1 MILGIFARSRYTKDM
16 IHHSISSKKII
27 GVLVLS
33 FLASTLIM
41 AYEMVIARVIAPLLG
56 DSLYTWSALI
66 ALVLVGMS
74 LGAWAGG
81 YASKKHHVWTLPLGY
96 ACAAFTI
103 ALALVL
109 PPTLQNMITQSTL
122 SLPLLALIVA
132 GILTL
137 IQTMALSFAGPLFM
151 TLITDSLDVLG
162 LRYSLISI
170 AGSIGSIA
178 GVLLGGFFLVPSLGT
193 HTALIILSI
202 TALMM
207 SGATLTFVQNKRI
220 LTVVSVIVLGLATI
234 ALFFLKTHKNNPARI
249 ATLDSPY
256 YHIAVYDAPF
266 GPHRDARWLF
276 LGMDSHSIDTHNKP
290 TGLYTD
296 AGFLLDAL
304 VKPEQNL
311 VLGAG
316 AYTIPKI
323 LAEKNPKAVIDVI
336 EIDPMLESI
345 GREYFNLD
353 TYPQITTHVGD
364 PRYLL
369 PRSDKQYDLIFN
381 DIYNSFISVP
391 SHTVTQEFLEL
402 VRTRLEPDG
411 LYVAGFIG
419 TLEGE
424 GKRITEHMIATARR
438 VFGDVRVISFGRT
451 DAAIQSILIIAS
463 SDVLPFSDEV
473 FAKALDAHLPPY
485 ARLITLD
492 TDHVRSITDT
502 WQPVETL
509 MRPIM
514 RDYFDLYKKQ
524 YYDIVADSS
533 SELGRT

>member
-1 MILGIFARSRYTKDM
+1 
-16 IHHSISSKKII
+16 
-27 GVLVLS
+27 
-33 FLASTLIM
+33 M

-81 YASKKHHVWTLPLGY
+81 YASKKHHIWTLPLGY

-103 ALALVL
+103 ALVLVL
-109 PPTLQNMITQSTL
+109 PPALQVLITQSTF
-122 SLPLLALIVA
+122 SLPLLALMVTA
-132 GILTL
+132 ILTL
-137 IQTMALSFAGPLFM
+137 VQTMALSFAGPLFM

-162 LRYSLISI
+162 TRYSLISI
-170 AGSIGSIA
+170 AGSVGSIA

-193 HTALIILSI
+193 HHALIILSI
-202 TALMM
+202 TALIM
-207 SGATLTFVQNKRI
+207 SGATLTFVRHKRI
-220 LTVVSVIVLGLATI
+220 LVIVSVLILGLATI
-234 ALFFLKTHKNNPARI
+234 ILFFVRTHKNNPSRI
-249 ATLDSPY
+249 ATVDSPY

-266 GPHRDARWLF
+266 GPHADARWLF

-290 TGLYTD
+290 NGLYTD

-304 VKPEQNL
+304 VKPERTL

-323 LAEKNPKAVIDVI
+323 LAEKNPEATIDVI

-345 GREYFNLD
+345 GREYFNLG

-369 PRSDKQYDLIFN
+369 PRLHERYDLIFN

-402 VRTRLEPDG
+402 VRTRLNPRG

-424 GKRITEHMIATARR
+424 GKRITEHMIATAHS

-451 DAAIQSILIIAS
+451 DATIQSILIIAS
-463 SDVLPFSDEV
+463 PDVLPFSDEV
-473 FAKALDAHLPPY
+473 FAQALDMHLPSY
-485 ARLITLD
+485 VRMVTLD
-492 TDHVRSITDT
+492 TAHVRSITDT

-533 SELGRT
+533 LHLDYK